1 MASPQQAVSAL
12 LTILKKIE
20 GRDAGRFVSP
30 EARAL
35 AESSKKQIIQG
46 DVSHNVPPLQG
57 LPVTANRAQTMEEI
71 LTQQGATKP
80 SVAPT
85 SDVIAINPSSIEQPL
100 RQTDLLQSTK
110 PTDVGD
116 GTGVMNIPG
125 RIRAPDKSIQRSG
138 DGPTI
143 ENQGENFFGDD
154 YIDHLDL
161 DRDYIADM
169 SEEIGDI
176 LGFKPKNFPPKG
188 TARGDELS
196 AQLTEAKRNASP
208 EELRKLEQFDGG
220 PPRTGLAEDTG
231 SLASRSGEETLDELM
246 QRTAVQAEQKIK
258 RKKTDEMDLEGKE
271 FDKGVQ
277 RIENV
282 RAKELT
288 DDPLFPNPENP
299 RSATSR
305 AIKKEANLI
314 EVNAEV
320 QDVISRFKQIFDV
333 EKLKGANLKTNK
345 TASRLQDAW
354 KKLSINARGARA
366 GDEKALKFIRDMDK
380 WLHKTA
386 RTPDPANLEGPMREI
401 PASPLM
407 QMILKDIQLGQ

>member
-1 MASPQQAVSAL
+1 M
-12 LTILKKIE
+12 
-20 GRDAGRFVSP
+20 
-30 EARAL
+30 
-35 AESSKKQIIQG
+35 
-46 DVSHNVPPLQG
+46 
-57 LPVTANRAQTMEEI
+57 
-71 LTQQGATKP
+71 
-80 SVAPT
+80 
-85 SDVIAINPSSIEQPL
+85 
-100 RQTDLLQSTK
+100 
-110 PTDVGD
+110 
-116 GTGVMNIPG
+116 
-125 RIRAPDKSIQRSG
+125 
-138 DGPTI
+138 
-143 ENQGENFFGDD
+143 
-154 YIDHLDL
+154 
-161 DRDYIADM
+161 
-169 SEEIGDI
+169 
-176 LGFKPKNFPPKG
+176 
-188 TARGDELS
+188 
-196 AQLTEAKRNASP
+196 
-208 EELRKLEQFDGG
+208 
-220 PPRTGLAEDTG
+220 
-231 SLASRSGEETLDELM
+231 
-246 QRTAVQAEQKIK
+246 
-258 RKKTDEMDLEGKE
+258 
-271 FDKGVQ
+271 
-277 RIENV
+277 
-282 RAKELT
+282 T